1 MLKNKTVEL
10 LIKHININLYG
21 MYELNYDGI
30 CLNLKKNTL
39 EYCLY
44 VSSNEHYVFE
54 RLLAIDSFITGMAEL
69 NERVELKERGE

>member
-1 MLKNKTVEL
+1 MLKSEAVQL

-30 CLNLKKNTL
+30 YLNLKKNNF

-44 VSSNEHYVFE
+44 VSSNEHKVFDY
-54 RLLAIDSFITGMAEL
+54 LLVIDSFIAGLQGL
-69 NERVELKERGE
+69 NESGE